1 MITAARAKWGAE
13 HVAVGA
19 LAGSAALVI
28 GGQTLLSLFG
38 MDTRPLSTQALRKE
52 PLGRPH
58 VNWRQNALR
67 VLFVDDVCTISSSLF
82 MRLAFVMRRVAP
94 PHLQHRPFAGCQV
107 VGTSGSARRPSCV
120 LYLLHSGRTSSA
132 FH

>member
-28 GGQTLLSLFG
+28 GGQALLSLFG

-82 MRLAFVMRRVAP
+82 MRLAFVMRRDVP